1 MQVASRRRIGPV
13 CGGDRVGVGVGATR
27 KHVRDQLLPVDRLH
41 QREPHLG
48 VAEESLAV
56 SIRVEGHE
64 RVGEQPRLVHG
75 QVGAAQQGLHL
86 LRLDPADQVGRAR
99 KDRADRELR
108 VRCRVSPHDEV
119 IQVGLRRR
127 VRIAVERD
135 GQLIDRAHLE
145 GSGAERSHTAVR
157 AGHDLRRRHA
167 LEDVLRDDADPE
179 RQREGR
185 FGGPQGEHHLAPPSG
200 GHADLPPSVSARLLV
215 LDVLQ
220 DMKREQDVVGAE
232 GLTVRPLHALPHI
245 ERVAQVVRGHAPARR
260 EDADD
265 VLLGVDRGQ
274 ALVDHAVDVAR
285 ALVGL
290 EQGVEHRRLAD
301 QRLDCRA
308 ALCGLRHRRDRL
320 ASGDCQHRREGGGRE
335 ATRDALPPRRWR
347 PSRPGMRP
355 R

>member
-1 MQVASRRRIGPV
+1 MLSVSDLRITYRGIQGTV
-13 CGGDRVGVGVGATR
+13 EALD
-27 KHVRDQLLPVDRLH
+27 VR
-41 QREPHLG
+41 
-48 VAEESLAV
+48 
-56 SIRVEGHE
+56 
-64 RVGEQPRLVHG
+64 
-75 QVGAAQQGLHL
+75 
-86 LRLDPADQVGRAR
+86 GRA
-99 KDRADRELR
+99 
-108 VRCRVSPHDEV
+108 
-119 IQVGLRRR
+119 
-127 VRIAVERD
+127 
-135 GQLIDRAHLE
+135 
-145 GSGAERSHTAVR
+145 
-157 AGHDLRRRHA
+157 
-167 LEDVLRDDADPE
+167 DADGK
-179 RQREGR
+179 QACIAQTTADHLVDVG
-185 FGGPQGEHHLAPPSG
+185 FIADTAIGDEHHLAPPSG